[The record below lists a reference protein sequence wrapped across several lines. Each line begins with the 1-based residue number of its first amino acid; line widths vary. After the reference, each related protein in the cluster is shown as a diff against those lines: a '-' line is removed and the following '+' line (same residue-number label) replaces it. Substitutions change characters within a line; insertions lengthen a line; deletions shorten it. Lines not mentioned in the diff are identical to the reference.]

1 MSAETGSLYI
11 WYFKIYVRKL
21 IKTWDNKDKVIEDIY
36 NNGYLPPGAIMQDRL
51 EKTLQQFL
59 GNSASRIIK
68 TGQDILMEVDQEVLE
83 PVLTEFIS
91 NPEISLTVL
100 KGLSSGGSSA
110 GSKEA
115 GSMIADIT
123 GKNISFSLFLKVR
136 LREGQTNKNQAA
148 ILSLLAQSYRRAG
161 FCLADH
167 GPENKLDPGA
177 GTYNQVI
184 GFDGFDIKLSL
195 EDEIINTVF
204 IDTSPARIIK
214 SDFFYD
220 LDIDQLIAYMGR
232 FDYNAGIFGELVFCQ
247 AVEELLQLEI
257 PKRAKYIRMLM
268 SELFRMINHL
278 EYISNISSILDYDI
292 ARNLAL
298 LEKEKI
304 LRTTEI
310 ITGARVIPN
319 YMRIGG
325 VKADIGSDILKK
337 LKRQL
342 PLMYKKIK
350 RIENILV
357 RDFVLVERTTNIGTI
372 TKQLAAEFGI
382 SGPNLRASGS
392 RYDRRKEND
401 HLSYGDLHFTV
412 PYGRKGDCLERI
424 SIRFAEIYQ
433 SIKIIGQVV
442 SKIPMGPVI
451 KKINLLHLDLNLSAF
466 ASSVECPHGEMKI
479 FGELEGKTLQ
489 SLAVFGP
496 SKSSLSLAGTLLEGS
511 SFEDIRLII
520 ASLDISGGE
529 LMEYCY

>member
-1 MSAETGSLYI
+1 M
-11 WYFKIYVRKL
+11 
-21 IKTWDNKDKVIEDIY
+21 IKNIY
-36 NNGYLPPGAIMQDRL
+36 NNGYSSPGAILQDRL
-51 EKTLQQFL
+51 EKTLRQFL
-59 GNSASRIIK
+59 ENSTSRIVK
-68 TGQDILMEVDQEVLE
+68 TGQDILMEVDQKDLE
-83 PVLTEFIS
+83 PVLTEFIN

-100 KGLSSGGSSA
+100 KGLSSGGGFGGSSG

-115 GSMIADIT
+115 GNIIADLS

-136 LREGQTNKNQAA
+136 LRDEQINKNMAA
-148 ILSLLAQSYRRAG
+148 VANLFAQNYRYGNKVDPEAG
-161 FCLADH
+161 A
-167 GPENKLDPGA
+167 
-177 GTYNQVI
+177 YNQTV
-184 GFDGFDIKLSL
+184 GFDGFNIDLSL
-195 EDEIINTVF
+195 EDEIINTVS
-204 IDTSPARIIK
+204 IDTSPARIIN
-214 SDFFYD
+214 SDFFSD

-247 AVEELLQLEI
+247 AIEELLQLGI
-257 PKRAKYIRMLM
+257 PKRARYIRMLL

-325 VKADIGSDILKK
+325 VRADIPSDLLKK

-342 PLMYKKIK
+342 PSMYKKIK
-350 RIENILV
+350 RIENILI
-357 RDFVLVERTTNIGTI
+357 RDFVLIERTTNIGTI
-372 TKQLAAEFGI
+372 TNQLAAEFGI

-401 HLSYGDLHFTV
+401 HISYGDLHFTI

-433 SIKIIGQVV
+433 SLKIIVQVL
-442 SKIPMGPVI
+442 SKIPMGPI
-451 KKINLLHLDLNLSAF
+451 RKGINLSHLDMDPSVF
-466 ASSVECPHGEMKI
+466 TSSVECPHGEMKI
-479 FGELEGKTLQ
+479 FGELEGKTLNN
-489 SLAVFGP
+489 LAVFGP
-496 SKSSLSLAGTLLEGS
+496 SKASLSIAGTLLEGS
-511 SFEDIRLII
+511 SLEDTRLII

-529 LMEYCY
+529 IMDYYF

>member
-1 MSAETGSLYI
+1 M
-11 WYFKIYVRKL
+11 
-21 IKTWDNKDKVIEDIY
+21 EDIY
-36 NNGYLPPGAIMQDRL
+36 NNGYLPPGAILQDRL

-59 GNSASRIIK
+59 GNGASRIIK
-68 TGQDILMEVDQEVLE
+68 TGQDILMEVEQEFLG
-83 PVLTEFIS
+83 PVLTEFTS
-91 NPEISLTVL
+91 NTEISLTVL
-100 KGLSSGGSSA
+100 KGLSSGGGPKGSST
-110 GSKEA
+110 GSKET

-136 LREGQTNKNQAA
+136 LRDGQINKNKVA
-148 ILSLLAQSYRRAG
+148 IVNLFAQSYRQAG
-161 FCLADH
+161 FYLADH

-247 AVEELLQLEI
+247 ALEELLQLEI

-325 VKADIGSDILKK
+325 VRADIGSDILKK

-342 PLMYKKIK
+342 PSMYKKIK

-392 RYDRRKEND
+392 RHDRRKGNNN
-401 HLSYGDLHFTV
+401 LSYGDLHFTI

-433 SIKIIGQVV
+433 SMKIIGQVIPA
-442 SKIPMGPVI
+442 IPMGPVI
-451 KKINLLHLDLNLSAF
+451 KKINLSHLDLNLSAF

-496 SKSSLSLAGTLLEGS
+496 SKSSLSLAETLLEGS

-529 LMEYCY
+529 LMEYYF

>member
-1 MSAETGSLYI
+1 
-11 WYFKIYVRKL
+11 
-21 IKTWDNKDKVIEDIY
+21 
-36 NNGYLPPGAIMQDRL
+36 MQDRL

-59 GNSASRIIK
+59 GNTASRILK
-68 TGQDILMEVDQEVLE
+68 TGQNILMEVDQEVLR
-83 PVLTEFIS
+83 PVLTEFTG

-100 KGLSSGGSSA
+100 KGLSSGGGSGGNSRGSSG

-115 GSMIADIT
+115 GSIIADLS

-136 LREGQTNKNQAA
+136 LKDGQINKNQTA
-148 ILSLLAQSYRRAG
+148 IVRLFMQNYKQARFYLTER
-161 FCLADH
+161 

-184 GFDGFDIKLSL
+184 GFDGFDIDLSL

-204 IDTSPARIIK
+204 IDTSTARIIR
-214 SDFFYD
+214 SDFFKD
-220 LDIDQLIAYMGR
+220 LDIDQMIAYMGR
-232 FDYNAGIFGELVFCQ
+232 FDYNAGIFGEMVFCQ
-247 AVEELLQLEI
+247 AIEEMLQLEI

-268 SELFRMINHL
+268 SELFRMVNHL
-278 EYISNISSILDYDI
+278 EYISNISGILDYDI

-325 VKADIGSDILKK
+325 VRANIPSDLLKK

-342 PLMYKKIK
+342 PSMYKKIK
-350 RIENILV
+350 KIENILI
-357 RDFVLVERTTNIGTI
+357 RDFILVERTTNIGTI

-392 RYDRRKEND
+392 RYDQRKEND
-401 HLSYGDLHFTV
+401 HTGYRDLHFTI

-433 SIKIIGQVV
+433 SIKIIGQVITA
-442 SKIPMGPVI
+442 IPMGPVI
-451 KKINLLHLDLNLSAF
+451 KRINLSHLDLDLSVF
-466 ASSVECPHGEMKI
+466 TSSVECPHGEMKI
-479 FGELEGKTLQ
+479 FGELEGRSLQ
-489 SLAVFGP
+489 SLAMFGP
-496 SKSSLSLAGTLLEGS
+496 SKSSLSLAEKLLEGS
-511 SFEDIRLII
+511 SLEDTRLII

-529 LMEYCY
+529 LMEYYF

>member
-1 MSAETGSLYI
+1 
-11 WYFKIYVRKL
+11 
-21 IKTWDNKDKVIEDIY
+21 
-36 NNGYLPPGAIMQDRL
+36 
-51 EKTLQQFL
+51 
-59 GNSASRIIK
+59 
-68 TGQDILMEVDQEVLE
+68 
-83 PVLTEFIS
+83 
-91 NPEISLTVL
+91 
-100 KGLSSGGSSA
+100 
-110 GSKEA
+110 
-115 GSMIADIT
+115 
-123 GKNISFSLFLKVR
+123 
-136 LREGQTNKNQAA
+136 
-148 ILSLLAQSYRRAG
+148 
-161 FCLADH
+161 
-167 GPENKLDPGA
+167 
-177 GTYNQVI
+177 
-184 GFDGFDIKLSL
+184 
-195 EDEIINTVF
+195 
-204 IDTSPARIIK
+204 
-214 SDFFYD
+214 
-220 LDIDQLIAYMGR
+220 
-232 FDYNAGIFGELVFCQ
+232 
-247 AVEELLQLEI
+247 
-257 PKRAKYIRMLM
+257 M

-325 VKADIGSDILKK
+325 VRADIGSDILKK

-342 PLMYKKIK
+342 PSMYKKIK

-392 RYDRRKEND
+392 RHDRRKEND
-401 HLSYGDLHFTV
+401 NLSYGDLHFTV

-433 SIKIIGQVV
+433 SMKIIGQVV

-451 KKINLLHLDLNLSAF
+451 KKINLPHLDLNLSAF

-496 SKSSLSLAGTLLEGS
+496 SKSSLSLAETLLEGS

-529 LMEYCY
+529 LMEYYF

>member
-1 MSAETGSLYI
+1 M
-11 WYFKIYVRKL
+11 
-21 IKTWDNKDKVIEDIY
+21 EDIY
-36 NNGYLPPGAIMQDRL
+36 NNGYLPPGAVLQDRL
-51 EKTLQQFL
+51 EKALQQFL
-59 GNSASRIIK
+59 GNSASKIIK
-68 TGQDILMEVDQEVLE
+68 TGQDILMEVSQEVLG

-91 NPEISLTVL
+91 NPEISLTIL
-100 KGLSSGGSSA
+100 KGLSSGGS
-110 GSKEA
+110 KEA
-115 GSMIADIT
+115 GSIIADLS

-136 LREGQTNKNQAA
+136 LKDGQINKNQAA
-148 ILSLLAQSYRRAG
+148 ILSLFAQSYKQTR
-161 FCLADH
+161 FCLTDH
-167 GPENKLDPGA
+167 GPENKLEPGV
-177 GTYNQVI
+177 GTYNQVVR
-184 GFDGFDIKLSL
+184 FDGFDIDLSL
-195 EDEIINTVF
+195 EEETINTVF

-220 LDIDQLIAYMGR
+220 LNIDQLIAYMGR

-247 AVEELLQLEI
+247 ALEELLQLEI

-325 VKADIGSDILKK
+325 VRADIGSDLLKK

-350 RIENILV
+350 RIENILI

-372 TKQLAAEFGI
+372 TKQLAVEFGI

-392 RYDRRKEND
+392 RHDRRKEND
-401 HLSYGDLHFTV
+401 HISYGDLHFTV

-433 SIKIIGQVV
+433 SLKIIGQVV

-451 KKINLLHLDLNLSAF
+451 KKINLSHLDLNLSAF
-466 ASSVECPHGEMKI
+466 TSSVECPHGEMKI
-479 FGELEGKTLQ
+479 FGEMEGKTLQ

-496 SKSSLSLAGTLLEGS
+496 SKSSLSLAETLLVGS
-511 SFEDIRLII
+511 SFEDTRLII

-529 LMEYCY
+529 LMEYYF